1 MMKNKKSLGIY
12 LHIPFCIQKCA
23 YCDFCSF
30 PNTSA
35 ELREKYVDALCR
47 DIEERAR
54 LCRDR
59 ICDTVYFG
67 GGTPTLL
74 TVLQFERIFSALRE
88 NFDISPDAEIT
99 VECNPKTADLGYFC
113 DLRRLGVNR
122 LSIGMQSAHDRELE
136 ALGRVHRSEDFFRAF
151 ADARRA
157 GFDNISVDL
166 MFGIPYQTEKS
177 FKKTLE
183 IVTELEPEHISAY
196 GLIIEE
202 GTPFFANREK
212 LVLPGEDREYTM
224 YTEAVGFLAHRGYK
238 RYEISN
244 FSKPERESRHN
255 LKYWQR
261 DEYVGLGVSA
271 HSFLCEKRSF
281 APADI
286 NAYMRG
292 QFEKGCEEISE
303 NDAMSEYV
311 MLAMRT
317 VRGVDLNVFYD
328 RFGKDFDEMF
338 ADKLKPYRDG
348 EFVVRKDG
356 SCAFTD
362 SGFYVSNEILSE
374 ILDFDQTY

>member
-1 MMKNKKSLGIY
+1 MIKKQKNLGIY

-35 ELREKYVDALCR
+35 ELREKYVEVLCR
-47 DIEERAR
+47 DIEDRAA
-54 LCRDR
+54 LCREH
-59 ICDTVYFG
+59 IADTVYFG

-74 TVLQFERIFSALRE
+74 TAAQFEKIFSALRK
-88 NFDISPDAEIT
+88 NFTVSPDAEIT
-99 VECNPKTADLGYFC
+99 VECNPKTASFEHFRA
-113 DLRRLGVNR
+113 LRALGVNR
-122 LSIGMQSAHDRELE
+122 LSIGMQSAHDRELS
-136 ALGRVHRSEDFFRAF
+136 ALGRVHNSADFFECFR
-151 ADARRA
+151 DARRA

-166 MFGIPYQTEKS
+166 MFGIPYQTEES

-183 IVTELEPEHISAY
+183 LVTELEPEHISAY
-196 GLIIEE
+196 GLILEE

-212 LVLPGEDREYTM
+212 LVLPSEESEYTM
-224 YTEAVGFLAHRGYK
+224 YTEAVGFLAHRGYD

-244 FSKPERESRHN
+244 FSKPDRESRHN

-281 APADI
+281 APAEID
-286 NAYMRG
+286 AYLRG

-303 NDAMSEYV
+303 NDAISEYV

-317 VRGVDLNVFYD
+317 VRGVDTNVFFARY
-328 RFGKDFDEMF
+328 GKDFDTLF

-348 EFVVRKDG
+348 GFVVRKDG

-362 SGFYVSNEILSE
+362 SGFYVSNQVLAD
-374 ILDFDQTY
+374 ILDFDS